1 MPMFKLDFS
10 DKDDM
15 FKKSKKEL
23 KRLMIT
29 DFYSKG
35 YTEIFHFEVKDK
47 ICSIHAK
54 LC

>member
-1 MPMFKLDFS
+1 MTMFQLGFS
-10 DKDDM
+10 NKDEM

-35 YTEIFHFEVKDK
+35 YTEIFHFEVKNK